1 MTNRTARNRPRA
13 DRAERK
19 RVVRDWAE
27 RTRVVRNRAERTRV
41 VRIRAERTRVVC
53 IRAERTRV
61 AHDRAERKRVVRNRA
76 ERTRV
81 VCIRAERTR
90 SRYASVRAFV
100 ERLNAQP
107 YELFKPRRRP
117 PLSPR
122 QFSPSTRVYRCLMG
136 SISRHLFNRCLI
148 GSISRHAFNLCLA
161 NAFLSVHATLCLLN
175 CCQAAFASSTV
186 VVPLSPV
193 IRCQTS
199 VVLHPLSALCCHSAV
214 VGQWGG
220 MGSLPSVSH
229 SRRTNGRE
237 AEMSLSSWRWIWS
250 NQDLSNQDGNEDA
263 NNN

>member
-1 MTNRTARNRPRA
+1 MNFSSPDTARRCRL
-13 DRAERK
+13 D
-19 RVVRDWAE
+19 
-27 RTRVVRNRAERTRV
+27 
-41 VRIRAERTRVVC
+41 
-53 IRAERTRV
+53 
-61 AHDRAERKRVVRNRA
+61 
-76 ERTRV
+76 
-81 VCIRAERTR
+81 
-90 SRYASVRAFV
+90 SFLSVRASTV
-100 ERLNAQP
+100 A
-107 YELFKPRRRP
+107 
-117 PLSPR
+117 SPTA
-122 QFSPSTRVYRCLMG
+122 FF
-136 SISRHLFNRCLI
+136 RHLFYRCLI

-161 NAFLSVHATLCLLN
+161 NAFLPVRATLCLLN
-175 CCQAAFASSTV
+175 NCQAAFASSTV

-199 VVLHPLSALCCHSAV
+199 VVLHSLSALCCLINSYQPSVAGYPLSSLCWHSAV

>member
-1 MTNRTARNRPRA
+1 MNFSSHDTARRCRLDSFLSVHA
-13 DRAERK
+13 S
-19 RVVRDWAE
+19 
-27 RTRVVRNRAERTRV
+27 T
-41 VRIRAERTRVVC
+41 
-53 IRAERTRV
+53 V
-61 AHDRAERKRVVRNRA
+61 ASP
-76 ERTRV
+76 T
-81 VCIRAERTR
+81 
-90 SRYASVRAFV
+90 AF
-100 ERLNAQP
+100 
-107 YELFKPRRRP
+107 F
-117 PLSPR
+117 
-122 QFSPSTRVYRCLMG
+122 
-136 SISRHLFNRCLI
+136 RHLFNRCLI

-199 VVLHPLSALCCHSAV
+199 VVLHPLSALCCHSPV

-220 MGSLPSVSH
+220 KGSLPSVSH